1 MCNLSQTV
9 TSRITRELR
18 LTRQFGISLE
28 CFNGF
33 FGIFDR
39 ESQIGQSIACP
50 LIGSFY
56 NFPSISLA
64 RKKKVL
70 KAIRGKKRE

>member
-39 ESQIGQSIACP
+39 ESQIGQSIP
-50 LIGSFY
+50 PH
-56 NFPSISLA
+56 PSHVLQFSIYFLGQE
-64 RKKKVL
+64 KKVL